1 MAYLF
6 VLENNVAKPNPETL
20 LIEPFKTIW
29 DRDKSN
35 GKEQAIKEF
44 TFIELMSSK
53 RKTNPYAGYG
63 DKQRYEKL
71 KEMLKFPKDWEPD
84 NEVKFALYKIEEFQ
98 TEGSFNYTM
107 YKQSLE
113 TVMKTRDFLN
123 NIDLNERTKSGVPVY
138 KPADVYSAVEKV
150 EKIMT
155 SLNTLKEKVEQELFD
170 QTRTRG
176 NKTINPLE
184 N

>member
-6 VLENNVAKPNPETL
+6 VLENNIAKPNPETL

-29 DRDKSN
+29 ERDKSTE
-35 GKEQAIKEF
+35 KSAAIRDF

-53 RKTNPYAGYG
+53 RKSNPYAGYG
-63 DKQRYEKL
+63 DKQRFEKL
-71 KEMLKFPKDWEPD
+71 KEMLKYPNDWEPD
-84 NEVKFALYKIEEFQ
+84 DEMKFALYRIDEFQ

-107 YKQSLE
+107 YKQTLE
-113 TVMKTRDFLN
+113 TVIKTREFLN

-138 KPADVYSAVEKV
+138 KPADVYAAVEKA
-150 EKIMT
+150 EKIMV
-155 SLNTLKEKVEQELFD
+155 SMNNLKDKVEQDLFD
-170 QTRTRG
+170 NTKTRG
-176 NKTINPLE
+176 NKVINPLE

>member
-6 VLENNVAKPNPETL
+6 VLENNIARPHPETV

-29 DRDKSN
+29 ERDTNRDKTN
-35 GKEQAIKEF
+35 AIRDF

-53 RKTNPYAGYG
+53 RKTNPYAGYSN
-63 DKQRYEKL
+63 KQRFEKL
-71 KEMLKFPKDWEPD
+71 KEMLKYPANWQPD
-84 NEVKFALYKIEEFQ
+84 DEIKFALYKIEEFQ
-98 TEGSFNYTM
+98 TEGSFNYVM

-113 TVMKTRDFLN
+113 TLIKTREYLL
-123 NIDLNERTKSGVPVY
+123 NIDLNERTKSGIPVY
-138 KPADVYSAVEKV
+138 KPADVYSAIEKV

-155 SLNTLKEKVEQELFD
+155 SLNNLKEKVDQELFD

>member
-71 KEMLKFPKDWEPD
+71 KEMLKFPKEWEPD

-113 TVMKTRDFLN
+113 AVIKTRDFLN
-123 NIDLNERTKSGVPVY
+123 NIDLNERTKSGTP
-138 KPADVYSAVEKV
+138 VEKA

-155 SLNTLKEKVEQELFD
+155 TLNNLKEKVDQDFFD
-170 QTRTRG
+170 ITRTRG